1 MLKKITLNNDEM
13 ESVTEHTVAQNRLVL
28 SGWMD
33 EWM

>member
-1 MLKKITLNNDEM
+1 M

-33 EWM
+33 EWIEVYTHN